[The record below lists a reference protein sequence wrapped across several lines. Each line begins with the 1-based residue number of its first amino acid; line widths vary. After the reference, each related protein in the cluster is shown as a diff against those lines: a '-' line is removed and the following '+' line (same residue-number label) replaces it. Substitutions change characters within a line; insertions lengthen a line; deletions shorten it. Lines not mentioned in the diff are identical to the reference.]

1 MPSETR
7 VSMVEMPW
15 RGTTHGG
22 LVERPRRPRHHRG
35 GQRDHQPLPA
45 GKAQIGR
52 HRERD
57 RRVTQG
63 HEQQGR
69 HEETPAQR
77 TDPFVNRV
85 GIVGGALG
93 TTGVLSRELGGI
105 ARGGD
110 LGDEPL
116 HRHVDR
122 EGGGGPL
129 GGVVD
134 AGLDPLQ
141 LVEALFDACR
151 TGAAGHAADQQ
162 GHLRR
167 LPKVRTGGRRHR
179 STLSEHVMT
188 HRLAGSRPQ
197 AKFAVVADQGAS
209 RTRPNAWR
217 LSM

>member
-1 MPSETR
+1 MTR
-7 VSMVEMPW
+7 
-15 RGTTHGG
+15 TTHGG
-22 LVERPRRPRHHRG
+22 LIEGPCGPCHHGG
-35 GQRDHQPLPA
+35 GQGDHQPLPA
-45 GKAQIGR
+45 GEAQIGR

-69 HEETPAQR
+69 HEEASAQR
-77 TDPFVNRV
+77 TDPFVNSV
-85 GIVGGALG
+85 SIVGRALG
-93 TTGVLSRELGGI
+93 TTRVLSRELGRV

-116 HRHVDR
+116 HRHIDR
-122 EGGGGPL
+122 EGGRGTL

-134 AGLDPLQ
+134 ASLDPVH
-141 LVEALFDACR
+141 LVEALFNACR
-151 TGAAGHAADQQ
+151 TGAAGHAADEQ

-179 STLSEHVMT
+179 SNLSEHVMT

-209 RTRPNAWR
+209 RTRPNDWR